1 MLARLGDDNAAES
14 DPLLEGP
21 VRMPADRFT
30 RKEGTISLFGDFG
43 NIRLGVLRRI
53 TNPTTQW
60 GLAFRFDAEPL
71 AANTAFFETL
81 IALWIKLGE

>member
-30 RKEGTISLFGDFG
+30 REEGTISLFGDFG
-43 NIRLGVLRRI
+43 NIRLGVLR
-53 TNPTTQW
+53 
-60 GLAFRFDAEPL
+60 
-71 AANTAFFETL
+71 
-81 IALWIKLGE
+81 